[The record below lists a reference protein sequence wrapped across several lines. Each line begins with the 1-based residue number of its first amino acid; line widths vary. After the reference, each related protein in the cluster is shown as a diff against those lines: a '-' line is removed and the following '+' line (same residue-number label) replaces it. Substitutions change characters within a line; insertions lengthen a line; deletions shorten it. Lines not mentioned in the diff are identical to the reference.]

1 MSDKRAPEAVSE
13 MVERLGRHLRENILR
28 IGSRIIMFGSV
39 VTVLVPT
46 CQTFSQAQ
54 NASSANSP
62 PVAVPLRN
70 PLEPPFLALIYSEAI
85 LTSSGFAYN
94 PAYDNLE
101 TFVAP
106 NGRTVKVLVKGP
118 EGNGTY
124 TRAINSGETADAYFP
139 AVVSE
144 AIAAGAHTVVIP
156 EAIYTFQPP
165 NAINPATGE
174 TWAQCYF
181 NNANPFNCPPHWTI
195 GPYPTTPFTVPGGIV
210 DLDIDLS
217 GSTLNFNSPGLGI
230 EILNASR
237 VRLKHFTIDWPSL
250 PIASLGT
257 IVADPDNPGHNA
269 LVIDSRYPVTSPYYP
284 GGNIQIQAV
293 DPWNDSNSVPPPGV
307 YSANL
312 SVEEYFTF
320 PSLSQVAQPTYV
332 GRTSAGA
339 QTYSCKS
346 CNFTNVV
353 NQGQSCSFF
362 DGCANFDPFSVGERV
377 LVRHYSYLNGAAIDL
392 VFTED
397 IDLENFTILTGPTDG
412 VDTLANG
419 GLRGLRINKGNII
432 RGPGRL
438 ITVPSGALGID
449 QDDFQLENS
458 VIGFGGDDL
467 LNISP
472 TRWGINSIV
481 PGGNESTVVTFPGNC
496 QPSIQND
503 PVANDY
509 LAFYDPNFI
518 YLGSAPVVSETNN
531 CNTDGTISATLN
543 LHNSISTAVALID
556 LTDSDSARY
565 FIKGNVFEYNR
576 QHGILED
583 SSYGW
588 IDGNT
593 FRYNTSGAMIFADV
607 TNGIPGPGA
616 GNITI
621 SNNKISLSPSS
632 PYNNVLGAITIL
644 GLDSNS
650 NIIKKPLFQKLVLR
664 GNSIS
669 DVTSAAIAFTSTQ
682 YLALESSTVT
692 DSNESK
698 YNSWGDLFSPLSPN
712 DSILIY
718 GSSTGEVCASTIKGK
733 SSGPMGVS
741 SKVDNH
747 IAVERSCSQ

>member
-1 MSDKRAPEAVSE
+1 M
-13 MVERLGRHLRENILR
+13 
-28 IGSRIIMFGSV
+28 GSRIIIFGFV
-39 VTVLVPT
+39 ATALIL
-46 CQTFSQAQ
+46 TFQNASQAQ
-54 NASSANSP
+54 NESSANSP
-62 PVAVPLRN
+62 AVTIPSRN
-70 PLEPPFLALIYSEAI
+70 PLVPPFLARIYSEVI
-85 LTSSGFAYN
+85 PVSSGLAYD
-94 PAYDNLE
+94 PAHDNLE

-106 NGRTVKVLVKGP
+106 NGRSVEVLVKGP
-118 EGNGTY
+118 EGGGTY

-139 AVVSE
+139 AIISE
-144 AIAAGAHTVVIP
+144 AIAAAAHTVVIP
-156 EAIYTFQPP
+156 KATYTFQPP
-165 NAINPATGE
+165 NAINPATGQ

-195 GPYPTTPFTVPGGIV
+195 GPYPTTPFAVPSGIV

-217 GSTLNFNSPGLGI
+217 GSTLDFNSPGLGI

-237 VRLKHFTIDWPSL
+237 VRLKNFTIDWPDL

-257 IVADPDNPGHNA
+257 IVADPDNTGHNA
-269 LVIDSRYPVTSPYYP
+269 LVIDPRYPVTSPYYP

-293 DPWNDSNSVPPPGV
+293 DPWNDSSSVPPPGV

-332 GRTSAGA
+332 GPTSAGA

-346 CNFTNVV
+346 CNFSNVI
-353 NQGQSCSFF
+353 NQGQPCSFF
-362 DGCANFDPFSVGERV
+362 DGCANFDPFSVGATV
-377 LVRHYSYLNGAAIDL
+377 LVRHYSFLNGAAIEL
-392 VFTED
+392 LFTED
-397 IDLENFTILTGPTDG
+397 IGLENFTILTGPTDG

-419 GLRGLRINKGNII
+419 GLRGLRINKGNIV

-438 ITVPSGALGID
+438 ITIPSGALGID

-472 TRWGINSIV
+472 SRWGINSIV
-481 PGGNESTVVTFPGNC
+481 PGSDGSTVVTFPGNC
-496 QPSIQND
+496 QPSIKND
-503 PVANDY
+503 PVVGDY

-518 YLGSAPVVSETNN
+518 YLGSARVLSEANS
-531 CNTDGTISATLN
+531 CNTSGTISTTLD
-543 LHNSISTAVALID
+543 LQNSISAAVTLID

-565 FIKGNVFEYNR
+565 FIKGNTFEYNR

-583 SSYGW
+583 SSYGL
-588 IDGNT
+588 IDSNT

-621 SNNKISLSPSS
+621 SNNEISLSPAS
-632 PYNNVLGAITIL
+632 PYNSVLAAITIL
-644 GLDSNS
+644 GLDLNS
-650 NIIKKPLFQKLVLR
+650 NIIESPLFQKIVLR
-664 GNSIS
+664 GNSVS

-682 YLALESSTVT
+682 YLAVESNTVT
-692 DSNESK
+692 NSNESK
-698 YNSWGDLFSPLSPN
+698 YNSWGNLFSPLSPN
-712 DSILIY
+712 DSVLIY
-718 GSSTGEVCASTIKGK
+718 GSNTGEVCASTIKGR
-733 SSGPMGVS
+733 SSGPIGVN
-741 SKVDNH
+741 SKVDKD
-747 IAVERSCSQ
+747 ISVEQSCSQ

>member
-1 MSDKRAPEAVSE
+1 MVKRLRRNPREKIL
-13 MVERLGRHLRENILR
+13 RLGSRVIVFGFVAAVLILALQS
-28 IGSRIIMFGSV
+28 I
-39 VTVLVPT
+39 
-46 CQTFSQAQ
+46 SQAQ
-54 NASSANSP
+54 NAPSANSP
-62 PVAVPLRN
+62 EVAMPSRN
-70 PLEPPFLALIYSEAI
+70 PLVPPFLAPIYSEVI
-85 LTSSGFAYN
+85 PISSGFAYN
-94 PAYDNLE
+94 PTYDNLE
-101 TFVAP
+101 TFVAA
-106 NGRTVKVLVKGP
+106 NGRAVKVLVKGP
-118 EGNGTY
+118 ERGGTY
-124 TRAINSGETADAYFP
+124 TRAINSGEIADAYFP
-139 AVVSE
+139 AIVSE

-156 EAIYTFQPP
+156 KATYTFQPP
-165 NAINPATGE
+165 NAINPTTGQ

-195 GPYPTTPFTVPGGIV
+195 GPYPTKSFTVPSGIV

-217 GSTLNFNSPGLGI
+217 GSILNFNSPGLGI

-237 VRLKHFTIDWPSL
+237 VRLKNFTIDWPNL

-284 GGNIQIQAV
+284 GGNIEIQAV
-293 DPWNDSNSVPPPGV
+293 DPWNDSNLVPAPGV

-332 GRTSAGA
+332 GRTSAGV

-346 CNFTNVV
+346 CNFANVI
-353 NQGQSCSFF
+353 NQGQPCSFF

-419 GLRGLRINKGNII
+419 GLRGLRINKANIV

-438 ITVPSGALGID
+438 ISVPSGALGID

-481 PGGNESTVVTFPGNC
+481 TGSNGSTVVTFPGNC
-496 QPSIQND
+496 QPSINND
-503 PVANDY
+503 PVVGDY
-509 LAFYDPNFI
+509 LAFNDPNFI
-518 YLGSAPVVSETNN
+518 YLGSARVVSETNN

-543 LHNSISTAVALID
+543 FQDSISAAVAFID

-583 SSYGW
+583 SSYGL

-621 SNNKISLSPSS
+621 SNNEISRSPSS

-650 NIIKKPLFQKLVLR
+650 SIIKGPLFQKIVLS

-682 YLALESSTVT
+682 YLAAESNTIT
-692 DSNESK
+692 NSNESK
-698 YNSWGDLFSPLSPN
+698 YNSWGKLFSPLSPS

-718 GSSTGEVCASTIKGK
+718 GSSTGAVCASTIKGR
-733 SSGPMGVS
+733 SSGPIGVS
-741 SKVDNH
+741 SKVDKN
-747 IAVERSCSQ
+747 ISVEQSCSQ

>member
-1 MSDKRAPEAVSE
+1 
-13 MVERLGRHLRENILR
+13 MVERLSRNLRETILR
-28 IGSRIIMFGSV
+28 IGSRIISFGSV
-39 VTVLVPT
+39 ATILIFNY
-46 CQTFSQAQ
+46 QTFSQAQ
-54 NASSANSP
+54 NASYANSP
-62 PVAVPLRN
+62 PVAVRSRN
-70 PLEPPFLALIYSEAI
+70 PLVPPFLAPIYSEAI
-85 LTSSGFAYN
+85 PISSGFAYN

-139 AVVSE
+139 AIVSE

-156 EAIYTFQPP
+156 EATYTFQPP

-195 GPYPTTPFTVPGGIV
+195 GPYPTMPFTVPSGIV

-237 VRLKHFTIDWPSL
+237 VRLRHFTIDWPNL

-293 DPWNDSNSVPPPGV
+293 DLWNDSNSVPPPGV

-320 PSLSQVAQPTYV
+320 PSLSQVAQPAYV

-346 CNFTNVV
+346 CNFTNVI
-353 NQGQSCSFF
+353 NQGQPCSFF

-419 GLRGLRINKGNII
+419 GLRGLRINEGNII

-481 PGGNESTVVTFPGNC
+481 PGSNGSTVVTFPGNC
-496 QPSIQND
+496 QPSVQND
-503 PVANDY
+503 PVAGDY

-518 YLGSAPVVSETNN
+518 YLGSAAVVSETNN
-531 CNTDGTISATLN
+531 CDTNGTISATLN
-543 LHNSISTAVALID
+543 LHNSISAAVALID

-583 SSYGW
+583 SSYGL

-607 TNGIPGPGA
+607 TNGDPGPGA

-650 NIIKKPLFQKLVLR
+650 DIIKRPLFQKLVLS

-682 YLALESSTVT
+682 YLAVESSTVT
-692 DSNESK
+692 NSNESK
-698 YNSWGDLFSPLSPN
+698 YNSWGELFSPLSPN

-718 GSSTGEVCASTIKGK
+718 GSSTGEVCASTIRGR
-733 SSGPMGVS
+733 SSGLIGVS
-741 SKVDNH
+741 GKVDEN
-747 IAVERSCSQ
+747 ISVDQSCSQ

>member
-1 MSDKRAPEAVSE
+1 V
-13 MVERLGRHLRENILR
+13 
-28 IGSRIIMFGSV
+28 
-39 VTVLVPT
+39 
-46 CQTFSQAQ
+46 
-54 NASSANSP
+54 ASP
-62 PVAVPLRN
+62 N
-70 PLEPPFLALIYSEAI
+70 PLLPPFLAPIYSEVI
-85 LTSSGFAYN
+85 PISSGFAYN
-94 PAYDNLE
+94 PTYDNLE

-106 NGRTVKVLVKGP
+106 NGWTVKVLVKGP
-118 EGNGTY
+118 EGAGTY
-124 TRAINSGETADAYFP
+124 SRAINSGETADAYFP
-139 AVVSE
+139 AIVSE

-156 EAIYTFQPP
+156 KATYTFQPP
-165 NAINPATGE
+165 NAINPATGQ

-195 GPYPTTPFTVPGGIV
+195 GPYPTTSFTVPSGIV
-210 DLDIDLS
+210 DLGIDLS

-237 VRLKHFTIDWPSL
+237 VRLENFTIDWPNL

-346 CNFTNVV
+346 CNFTNVI
-353 NQGQSCSFF
+353 NQGQPCSFF
-362 DGCANFDPFSVGERV
+362 DGCANFDTFSVGERV
-377 LVRHYSYLNGAAIDL
+377 LVRHYSYLNGAAIEL

-419 GLRGLRINKGNII
+419 GLRGLRINKGNIV

-481 PGGNESTVVTFPGNC
+481 PGSNGSTVVTFPGNC
-496 QPSIQND
+496 QPSINND
-503 PVANDY
+503 PVVGDY

-531 CNTDGTISATLN
+531 CNTNGTISATLN
-543 LHNSISTAVALID
+543 LQNSISAAVALID

-565 FIKGNVFEYNR
+565 FIKGNAFEYNR

-583 SSYGW
+583 SSYGL
-588 IDGNT
+588 IDSNT

-621 SNNKISLSPSS
+621 SNNETSLSPSS

-650 NIIKKPLFQKLVLR
+650 NIIKSPLFQKIVLSS
-664 GNSIS
+664 NSIS

-682 YLALESSTVT
+682 YLAVESNTVT
-692 DSNESK
+692 NSNESK
-698 YNSWGDLFSPLSPN
+698 YNSWGNLFSPLSPN
-712 DSILIY
+712 DSILVY
-718 GSSTGEVCASTIKGK
+718 GSSTGEVCASAIKGR
-733 SSGPMGVS
+733 SSGPIGVLLAI
-741 SKVDNH
+741 KGL
-747 IAVERSCSQ
+747 ER

>member
-1 MSDKRAPEAVSE
+1 VSHKRGFRVVSE
-13 MVERLGRHLRENILR
+13 MVERLRGNLRENISR
-28 IGSRIIMFGSV
+28 IGSHIIKFGFV
-39 VTVLVPT
+39 ATVLILTLQNVS
-46 CQTFSQAQ
+46 QTQ

-62 PVAVPLRN
+62 DVAVPSRN
-70 PLEPPFLALIYSEAI
+70 PLVPPFLAPIYSEVI
-85 LTSSGFAYN
+85 PISSGFAYN
-94 PAYDNLE
+94 PTYDNLE

-118 EGNGTY
+118 EGGGTY

-139 AVVSE
+139 AIVSE
-144 AIAAGAHTVVIP
+144 AIAAGAHRVVIP
-156 EAIYTFQPP
+156 KATYTFQPP
-165 NAINPATGE
+165 NALNPATGQS
-174 TWAQCYF
+174 WAQCYF

-195 GPYPTTPFTVPGGIV
+195 GPYPTASFTVPSGIV

-217 GSTLNFNSPGLGI
+217 GSTLDFNSPGLGI

-237 VRLKHFTIDWPSL
+237 VRLKNFTIDWPNL

-257 IVADPDNPGHNA
+257 IVADPENGHNA

-293 DPWNDSNSVPPPGV
+293 DPWNESNSVPPPGV
-307 YSANL
+307 YSADL

-332 GRTSAGA
+332 GQTSAGA

-346 CNFTNVV
+346 CNFTNVI
-353 NQGQSCSFF
+353 NQGQPCSFF

-377 LVRHYSYLNGAAIDL
+377 LIRHYSYLNGAAIEL

-419 GLRGLRINKGNII
+419 GLRGLRINKANIV

-449 QDDFQLENS
+449 QDDFQLEHS

-481 PGGNESTVVTFPGNC
+481 PGSNGSTVVTFPGSC
-496 QPSIQND
+496 QPSINND
-503 PVANDY
+503 PVVGDH

-518 YLGSAPVVSETNN
+518 YLGSARVVSETNN
-531 CNTDGTISATLN
+531 CNTNGTISATLN
-543 LHNSISTAVALID
+543 LQNSISAAVALID

-565 FIKGNVFEYNR
+565 FIKGNAFEYNR

-583 SSYGW
+583 SSYGL
-588 IDGNT
+588 IEGNT

-616 GNITI
+616 DNITI
-621 SNNKISLSPSS
+621 SKNEISLSPSS
-632 PYNNVLGAITIL
+632 PYNSVLGAITIL

-650 NIIKKPLFQKLVLR
+650 NIIESPLFQKLVLS
-664 GNSIS
+664 GNRIS
-669 DVTSAAIAFTSTQ
+669 DVTGAAIAFTSTR
-682 YLALESSTVT
+682 YLAVESNTVT
-692 DSNESK
+692 NSNESK
-698 YNSWGDLFSPLSPN
+698 YNGWGNLFSPLSPD

-718 GSSTGEVCASTIKGK
+718 GSSTGEVCASTIKGR
-733 SSGPMGVS
+733 SSGPIGVS
-741 SKVDNH
+741 GKVDKD
-747 IAVERSCSQ
+747 ISVEKPCSQ